1 MVGEYMSQNLINE
14 LYRIVGQQNV
24 KIEEPMAKHTT
35 FRIGGPAQYMVMPQT
50 VEELG
55 QVLVLCKA
63 EQVPFFIV
71 GHGSNLLVSD
81 KGMTGVVI
89 VLDQNF
95 SQFSIQGTTVKAM
108 AGAMLGRIGL
118 AARDAGLT
126 GFEFAAGIPGTLG
139 GAIMMNA
146 GAYGGEMK
154 DIVQS
159 VQLMD
164 SDGNLMERTCE
175 EMEFSYRHSVIEGTD
190 CVVIGATLILQPGD
204 VSTITERMEEL
215 ASARREKQPL
225 EYPSAGSTF
234 KRPEGY
240 FAGKLIMD
248 AGLAGYQVG
257 GAQVSEKHCGFVINK
272 GGATA
277 ADVMQLI
284 EDVRQK
290 VKDTFQVD
298 LEPEVRL
305 TGER

>member
-1 MVGEYMSQNLINE
+1 MKELTDFQRKVAEFCPNIRLQNN
-14 LYRIVGQQNV
+14 
-24 KIEEPMAKHTT
+24 EPMAKHTT

-63 EQVPFFIV
+63 EQVPFYIV

-95 SQFSIQGTTVKAM
+95 SQLSIQGTTVKAM

-118 AARDAGLT
+118 EARDAGLT

-159 VQLMD
+159 V
-164 SDGNLMERTCE
+164 
-175 EMEFSYRHSVIEGTD
+175 F
-190 CVVIGATLILQPGD
+190 
-204 VSTITERMEEL
+204 
-215 ASARREKQPL
+215 
-225 EYPSAGSTF
+225 F
-234 KRPEGY
+234 
-240 FAGKLIMD
+240 
-248 AGLAGYQVG
+248 
-257 GAQVSEKHCGFVINK
+257 
-272 GGATA
+272 
-277 ADVMQLI
+277 
-284 EDVRQK
+284 
-290 VKDTFQVD
+290 
-298 LEPEVRL
+298 
-305 TGER
+305 